1 MRGIGERI
9 DVPSYQQEPPM
20 DTDAVARSVL
30 APFVAQNGRRLG
42 SRLRYY
48 LQLLQARNAYHE
60 YGDQYPYP
68 LLFVAGLPK
77 SGTSWLES
85 MLASYPGYQQVTIPE
100 AVAYELRTGGSH
112 DFDLP
117 PDTIDRF
124 EKALVVS
131 KLHVHGSRHN
141 AQLLHEA
148 DVPYVVLYRDLRDVA
163 VSHYFYVRRTPWHP
177 EYEDY
182 RDLDVNEGLLHF
194 GRTLLPQFVDWMRSW
209 QERRDSEQS
218 IELRYE
224 DLLNDTKGEF
234 RRVASHFGLGA
245 SSPTIERIVDEHRFE
260 TMSNGRSRGQEDE
273 GCFVRKG
280 VSGDW
285 KTHFTDRA
293 EDLFKRH
300 AGEVLVDFDYETD
313 RDW

>member
-1 MRGIGERI
+1 
-9 DVPSYQQEPPM
+9 M
-20 DTDAVARSVL
+20 DTDVAARSVL

-48 LQLLQARNAYHE
+48 LQLWQARNAYHE

-85 MLASYPGYQQVTIPE
+85 MLSSYPGYQNVTIPE

-117 PDTIDRF
+117 ADTVERF
-124 EKALVVS
+124 ENALVVS

-141 AQLLHEA
+141 AQLLHEV

-182 RDLDVNEGLLHF
+182 RGLDVDEGLLHF
-194 GRTLLPQFVDWMRSW
+194 GRTLLPEFVDWMRSW
-209 QERRDSEQS
+209 RERRDPEQS

-224 DLLNDTKGEF
+224 DLLDDTEGEF
-234 RRVASHFGLGA
+234 RRVASHFGLDA
-245 SSPTIERIVDEHRFE
+245 SLPTIERIVAEHRFE
-260 TMSNGRSRGQEDE
+260 TMSNGRSRGEADA
-273 GCFVRKG
+273 GSFVRKG

-285 KTHFTDRA
+285 QTHFTNRVK
-293 EDLFKRH
+293 DLFKRH
-300 AGEVLVDFDYETD
+300 TEEALVDFGYEKD
-313 RDW
+313 LSW

>member
-1 MRGIGERI
+1 MTEVRNLFRN
-9 DVPSYQQEPPM
+9 YLPPPL
-20 DTDAVARSVL
+20 ARSGRKWAVKARYWRAL
-30 APFVAQNGRRLG
+30 RDAQLG
-42 SRLRYY
+42 Y
-48 LQLLQARNAYHE
+48 QEHA
-60 YGDQYPYP
+60 GTYPNP

-85 MLASYPGYQQVTIPE
+85 MLASYPGYQHVTIPE

-112 DFDLP
+112 DFELP
-117 PDTIDRF
+117 SNLVHRF
-124 EKALVVS
+124 REALVVS

-182 RDLDVNEGLLHF
+182 ADLNVEDGLLHF
-194 GRTLLPQFVDWMRSW
+194 GRTLLPDFVDWMRSW
-209 QERRDSEQS
+209 RERRDPEQS

-224 DLLNDTKGEF
+224 DLLNDTEGEF
-234 RRVASHFGLGA
+234 RRVASHFGLDA
-245 SSPTIERIVDEHRFE
+245 SSPTIERIVAEHRFE
-260 TMSNGRSRGQEDE
+260 TMSDGRSRGQGDE
-273 GCFVRKG
+273 GSFVRKG

-285 KTHFTDRA
+285 KTHFADRVK
-293 EDLFKRH
+293 DLFKRH
-300 AGEVLVDFDYETD
+300 AGQSLIDFGYEND
-313 RDW
+313 MDW